1 MRLYAVYFGLTGILL
16 AIAGVVWRGWF
27 WLMCWFGL
35 SLLWL
40 SLAHIR
46 QNHHLFGKRP
56 DGTIPLFALLLHL
69 PFFGYLHVLWHT
81 LRLLSR
87 EPAYHAVTDQLIV
100 GRRLLVGELPSNCD
114 NYIDLTAEYGEP
126 AAVRGL
132 SGYVC
137 FPILDGSAP
146 STDALARFIAALRPG
161 RTFVHCAQGHG
172 RSGLFA
178 LAMLLAHGVVPN
190 IEEGLCLLQNAR
202 PRIWLN
208 AAQRRCLDEFARQS
222 TVTRRIPPS

>member
-1 MRLYAVYFGLTGILL
+1 VRLYAVYFGLTGILL
-16 AIAGVVWRGWF
+16 VIAGAVWRGWG

-100 GRRLLVGELPSNCD
+100 GR
-114 NYIDLTAEYGEP
+114 
-126 AAVRGL
+126 
-132 SGYVC
+132 
-137 FPILDGSAP
+137 
-146 STDALARFIAALRPG
+146 
-161 RTFVHCAQGHG
+161 
-172 RSGLFA
+172 
-178 LAMLLAHGVVPN
+178 
-190 IEEGLCLLQNAR
+190 
-202 PRIWLN
+202 
-208 AAQRRCLDEFARQS
+208 
-222 TVTRRIPPS
+222 